1 MYAGRTRPERPAEPA
16 GRRLARPSAG
26 LRHGWLGASDAARA
40 TQPWRRLALFA
51 AAAVLTLGVSMLG
64 GCAGKAPSGA
74 VTTAGPTAT
83 ALPLTIP
90 EPKGAPLLTISGK
103 ISEGNKGDA
112 MVLDESAV
120 AGLAKIDLTFA
131 DPFQKKTLTLKG
143 VWMADLLAAADVTDD
158 AQTLHMTAL
167 DDYVI
172 DFTMAEVRAGGMFL
186 AVANQQGG
194 PLTLENGGPT
204 RIVFVDGTPAGA
216 NSDKWI
222 WSLATIEVQ

>member
-1 MYAGRTRPERPAEPA
+1 MYARRTRPDPSAARS
-16 GRRLARPSAG
+16 RLAAAG
-26 LRHGWLGASDAARA
+26 IVGAVAV
-40 TQPWRRLALFA
+40 
-51 AAAVLTLGVSMLG
+51 AAVALLG
-64 GCAGKAPSGA
+64 GCATGATSEVEGA
-74 VTTAGPTAT
+74 VGPTPTVT

-90 EPKGAPLLTISGK
+90 EPKGASVLTISGK
-103 ISEGNKGDA
+103 IDTANQGDT

-131 DPFQKKTLTLKG
+131 DPFQKKALTLKG
-143 VWMADLLAAADVTDD
+143 VWLADLLDAADIAED
-158 AQTLHMTAL
+158 ATKVHMTAL

-172 DFTMAEVRAGGMFL
+172 EFTMDEVRAGGMFL
-186 AVANQQGG
+186 AVADQRGG
-194 PLTLENGGPT
+194 ALSLENGGPT